1 MSADYPVAHELFGE
15 IWRALDGDEAWRRMD
30 ARGLGQLAPAHLAPR
45 RDRGRRHGDLRPY
58 RLRGS
63 LVSFADDRKWPNP
76 QQLPEWAI
84 LGSNQ

>member
-1 MSADYPVAHELFGE
+1 
-15 IWRALDGDEAWRRMD
+15 MD
-30 ARGLGQLAPAHLAPR
+30 ARGLGQLRQHIWRPAPIAA
-45 RDRGRRHGDLRPY
+45 GVTGDLRPY

-63 LVSFADDRKWPNP
+63 FVSFADDQKWPNP